1 MFLAREHHGGNHPP
15 KVVFWTLQNGKTNT
29 SSRNK
34 FLLKLTPDNFLLR
47 ITFFFL
53 NQNET
58 VDGWN
63 PREPARFQTN
73 AGFHQKNRPPSQSEG
88 FQDQSDWLLGGQ
100 KRFIKSQLFLEI
112 WHPSMEDFF
121 FPALYLSLVSAC
133 FKMVGLCSTQT
144 LKQSWDW
151 CDGSRVPQCVP
162 LMIPPVGEHCL
173 ESRGITCF
181 QYLIV
186 LVAIDVDYKPP
197 FTSHPAV
204 IALGVQMKLEI
215 PD

>member
-1 MFLAREHHGGNHPP
+1 MAEIRGNQLDFKQMQDFTKKQAAEPERGISGSKWLAFRGTKEVYQVTVVPRNLASLNGGFFLFNP
-15 KVVFWTLQNGKTNT
+15 
-29 SSRNK
+29 
-34 FLLKLTPDNFLLR
+34 LLK
-47 ITFFFL
+47 
-53 NQNET
+53 
-58 VDGWN
+58 
-63 PREPARFQTN
+63 
-73 AGFHQKNRPPSQSEG
+73 SEYT
-88 FQDQSDWLLGGQ
+88 
-100 KRFIKSQLFLEI
+100 
-112 WHPSMEDFF
+112 M
-121 FPALYLSLVSAC
+121 VSAC
-133 FKMVGLCSTQT
+133 FKMIGLCSTQT

-162 LMIPPVGEHCL
+162 LMIPRVGEHCL

-186 LVAIDVDYKPP
+186 LVAIDVDYNPP

>member
-1 MFLAREHHGGNHPP
+1 MKETLKCFFSVNREIYEKQDSFYMFLAREHHGGNHPP

-63 PREPARFQTN
+63 PREAARFQTN
-73 AGFHQKNRPPSQSEG
+73 AGFRKKNRPPSQSEG
-88 FQDQSDWLLGGQ
+88 FQDQSDWPLGGQ

-112 WHPSMEDFF
+112 WHPSMEDF
-121 FPALYLSLVSAC
+121 S
-133 FKMVGLCSTQT
+133 CSTLYKSRNT
-144 LKQSWDW
+144 LWFQHVSRWLAYVPRRRSNNHEIDAMGP
-151 CDGSRVPQCVP
+151 GSRSVCPWW
-162 LMIPPVGEHCL
+162 
-173 ESRGITCF
+173 S
-181 QYLIV
+181 
-186 LVAIDVDYKPP
+186 
-197 FTSHPAV
+197 
-204 IALGVQMKLEI
+204 LGFGNGV
-215 PD
+215 